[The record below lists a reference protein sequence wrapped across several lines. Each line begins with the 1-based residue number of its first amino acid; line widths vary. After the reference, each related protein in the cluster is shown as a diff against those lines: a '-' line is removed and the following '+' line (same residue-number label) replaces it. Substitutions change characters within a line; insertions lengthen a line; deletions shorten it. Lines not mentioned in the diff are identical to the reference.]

1 MNDLLEM
8 GVRRWTGCIW
18 CVLTHVFHGLE
29 NPEKHCFRR
38 IPKALQISCLKQTN
52 KKTFL
57 IEQGDLRLI
66 WLYLL
71 LFPNSHIST
80 SFCLEEHL
88 IHNINCIQMIQGTQD
103 KLDLSS
109 QEPPFLSYLSLPTS
123 LYLSLGLVTVLQM
136 KQNHSLIAPYEDMT
150 GKQVCRIEMYLKC
163 HPVYRQLSR

>member
-1 MNDLLEM
+1 MNDLLEV

-18 CVLTHVFHGLE
+18 FVLTYVFHGLE

-88 IHNINCIQMIQGTQD
+88 IHNINCIQKIQGTQD
-103 KLDLSS
+103 KRSEFTRTTIPIVPLSAYIS
-109 QEPPFLSYLSLPTS
+109 VFIFRFSHCSANETKPQS
-123 LYLSLGLVTVLQM
+123 
-136 KQNHSLIAPYEDMT
+136 IAPYEDMT
-150 GKQVCRIEMYLKC
+150 GKQFVGLKC
-163 HPVYRQLSR
+163 I